1 MAEVAAP
8 IVPGPGISDELPAPH
23 SLGRSSAGLL
33 VGKGAQMALGY
44 AFWLVAANVATASEV
59 GLVSGALSGVM
70 IVTQLA
76 LLGIGAAVILRI
88 PSLQRREAMSL
99 SAVALTM
106 VAITSLLGGIVYV
119 IVMWTTSPHLR
130 DLLAQPVEAT
140 LIVGACI
147 AGTLGVCLDQI
158 STALGRGGMVVPR
171 GIAAGLV
178 GVLGLVMLANVTG
191 LGPTAMM
198 ACWSAGL
205 LASAVLGLVMLRRLL
220 GHPPRPRLRHPQAR
234 GLLQDGIPNQA
245 LTLTE
250 RVPALLLPVLI
261 SGYVSPIVGGYWYPV
276 WMMAWA
282 VFLAPV
288 MVGQAQFAAD
298 VRATNDLGHDLRASL
313 RWSMLMGGAVA
324 VTVALV
330 AGELLGL
337 MGAGYASH
345 GTSALRVLLLA
356 LPGVAV
362 LQAYSAACRAR
373 RRVREAICLGV
384 AVGVLACVTAVL
396 AATTSDL
403 VAVAWAWVAAQ
414 SVGGVV
420 AGWRLRTMVVASRV
434 ST

>member
-1 MAEVAAP
+1 M
-8 IVPGPGISDELPAPH
+8 
-23 SLGRSSAGLL
+23 
-33 VGKGAQMALGY
+33 GKGGQMALGY
-44 AFWLVAANVATASEV
+44 AFWLVAARVATASDV

-99 SAVALTM
+99 SDAALTI
-106 VAITSLLGGIVYV
+106 VAITSLFGGLVYLV
-119 IVMWTTSPHLR
+119 VMWTTSPHLR
-130 DLLAQPVEAT
+130 GLLSQPAEAT
-140 LIVGACI
+140 LIVVACV

-178 GVLGLVMLANVTG
+178 GVLGLVALARVSE
-191 LGPTAMM
+191 LGSTAMT

-205 LASAVLGLVMLRRLL
+205 LASTVLGLVMLRRLL
-220 GHPPRPRLRHPQAR
+220 GHAPRPRLRRAEAG
-234 GLLQDGIPNQA
+234 GLLRDGIPNQV

-261 SGYVSPIVGGYWYPV
+261 SGYVSPTLGGYWYPV

-282 VFLAPV
+282 VLLAPV

-313 RWSMLMGGAVA
+313 RWSMIMGAAVA
-324 VTVALV
+324 AVVCAV
-330 AGELLGL
+330 AGQLLL
-337 MGAGYASH
+337 MMGSDYAAH
-345 GTSALRVLLLA
+345 GTTALRLLLLA
-356 LPGVAV
+356 LPGFAV
-362 LQAYSAACRAR
+362 LQAYSAVCRAR
-373 RRVREAICLGV
+373 RRVREAIWLGV
-384 AVGVLACVTAVL
+384 AVGVTACVTAVL
-396 AATTSDL
+396 AAMTYDL

-414 SVGGVV
+414 SAGGLV
-420 AGWRLRTMVVASRV
+420 AGWRLSRIVRTG
-434 ST
+434 

>member
-1 MAEVAAP
+1 MADLAARM
-8 IVPGPGISDELPAPH
+8 VPGPGVSDDLPPPH
-23 SLGRSSAGLL
+23 SLARSSSGLL

-44 AFWLVAANVATASEV
+44 AFWLVAAKVATASEV

-88 PSLQRREAMSL
+88 PSLQRREAMTL
-99 SAVALTM
+99 SDAALTM
-106 VAITSLLGGIVYV
+106 VALTALVGGIVYV
-119 IVMWTTSPHLR
+119 LVMWSTSPHLR
-130 DLLAQPVEAT
+130 DLLAQPAEAA

-178 GVLGLVMLANVTG
+178 GVLGLVILANATE

-198 ACWSAGL
+198 ACWSSGL
-205 LASAVLGLVMLRRLL
+205 LASTVLGLAMLRRLL
-220 GHPPRPRLRHPQAR
+220 GHAPRPRLRHPESR
-234 GLLQDGIPNQA
+234 GLLRDGIPNQA

-261 SGYVSPIVGGYWYPV
+261 TGYVSPTLGGYWYPV

-298 VRATNDLGHDLRASL
+298 VRGTNDLGHDLRASL

-324 VTVALV
+324 VVMAV
-330 AGELLGL
+330 IAGELLAL
-337 MGAGYASH
+337 MGQGYTTH

-362 LQAYSAACRAR
+362 LQAYSAVCRAH
-373 RRVREAICLGV
+373 RRVREAIWLGA
-384 AVGVLACVTAVL
+384 AVGTLACVTAVL

-403 VAVAWAWVAAQ
+403 LAVAWAWVAAQ
-414 SVGGVV
+414 SLGGLV
-420 AGWRLRTMVVASRV
+420 AGWRLRAMVVASRAL
-434 ST
+434 T